1 MKMNDLK
8 KQLAQQKIAPIY
20 LVLGEEDYLIQQ
32 AQTLFLNL
40 LAPEERDMN
49 FASYDLSAD
58 SLGSALDDA
67 TSVPFFGERRLVW
80 LKEPAFLTAQDTK
93 APTNQ
98 ELASLT
104 AYLNH
109 PLDTTVLVIFAKVP
123 KLDGRK
129 KISKLVQKQATV
141 VDVQKLAPAA
151 IEATLTQLLQA
162 KDYQLA
168 PDSKELLIQRS
179 DADFSAIVANLEKL
193 FIAAAD
199 DKVITRQMVAELVSP
214 TLEDNVFD
222 LVDRVLHR
230 DVQSALALYQ
240 DLLLNKEE
248 PIRINSILISQFRLL
263 LQVKILAKKGMTQGN
278 LTQILKVHPY
288 RIKLALKTVKQFSQ
302 VDLRQAYLGLQD
314 NDYQMKSGQQDKM
327 LLFEL
332 FMLKFAS

>member
-1 MKMNDLK
+1 MKINELK
-8 KQLAQQKIAPIY
+8 KQLGQQKIAPIY

-32 AQTLFLNL
+32 AQALFLTL

-49 FASYDLSAD
+49 FASYDLSSD
-58 SLGSALDDA
+58 SLGAAMDDA

-80 LKEPAFLTAQDTK
+80 LKDPVFLTAQEAK
-93 APTNQ
+93 GSPNQ
-98 ELASLT
+98 DVASLT

-109 PLDTTVLVIFAKVP
+109 PLDSTVLVIFAKVP

-141 VDVQKLAPAA
+141 VDVQKLPPAA
-151 IEATLTQLLQA
+151 IESALTQLLQT

-193 FIAAAD
+193 FIAAD

-230 DVQSALALYQ
+230 DVKSALALYQ